1 MPEILYSDIE
11 VTAKIVM
18 DPRTMDVACNQIESL
33 LNRVCRTDGNRQE
46 YAALERVQGEMRQVL
61 SRLAEMNLI

>member
-18 DPRTMDVACNQIESL
+18 DPRTMDVACNQIEKL
-33 LNRVCRTDGNRQE
+33 LDRVCPNGNRQE
-46 YAALERVQGEMRQVL
+46 YAALERVQKEMQQVL
-61 SRLAEMNLI
+61 IRLAEMNMI

>member
-18 DPRTMDVACNQIESL
+18 DPHTMEAACTQIDRL
-33 LNRVCRTDGNRQE
+33 
-46 YAALERVQGEMRQVL
+46 LERATIADFGALSRVRDEMRQVL
-61 SRLAEMNLI
+61 SRLADMNLI

>member
-18 DPRTMDVACNQIESL
+18 DPRTMDVACNQIEDL
-33 LNRVCRTDGNRQE
+33 LNRVCPNGDFRK

-61 SRLAEMNLI
+61 SRLAEMHMI

>member
-33 LNRVCRTDGNRQE
+33 LDRVCPSGNRQE

-61 SRLAEMNLI
+61 SRLAEMHMI

>member
-18 DPRTMDVACNQIESL
+18 SPRTMEVACTQIDHL
-33 LNRVCRTDGNRQE
+33 LQRAAQPSEFG
-46 YAALERVQGEMRQVL
+46 ALERVRDEMRQVL